1 MTSTAFAT
9 SPATVV
15 ADARAQL
22 LTLNDTLWAAKR
34 PHELLDIVQRIES
47 LKATLEAIE
56 LDVIGEIEATKA
68 APQDGWA
75 STKDFVTAVSGGL
88 EGSGGTALRMAKS
101 LSMEFPLVKI
111 ALTHGTISLKQAE
124 VIVVALSL
132 LPVNLQVRRDAE
144 ETLLD
149 LARVHNASELR
160 KLGQHIVAVVD
171 PRGMKGGRRANC
183 HERIVPLT
191 SVGSSRSARTAPVA
205 SGSRGA
211 PRSRTQRSSKVLYPR
226 CRPQFRLPARR
237 TSRAPARRRDVR
249 TTGRDPRD
257 HGARFL
263 DAFVEGC
270 RRLMTAEVLPASHG
284 ATPRLIV
291 TMTLHDLK
299 EGIGSATVATG
310 EHLSATAV
318 RRLACDCDVIPM
330 VLGTTGEI
338 LDVGRSARLVNMALW
353 LALIARDKHCSFPG
367 CRRLPIACDAH
378 HVQHWV
384 DGGRTSLDNVA
395 LLCRAHHT
403 MIHNT
408 PWEIR
413 MDRSDG
419 RPEFIPPM
427 RLDPQRRPTRTRRPR
442 E

>member
-9 SPATVV
+9 SPATIV

-22 LTLNDTLWAAKR
+22 LTLTDTLWAAKR

-88 EGSGGTALRMAKS
+88 DGSGGTALRMARS

-111 ALTHGTISLKQAE
+111 ALTNGTISLKQAE
-124 VIVVALSL
+124 VIVGALSL
-132 LPVNLQVRRDAE
+132 LPVNLRVRRDAE

-160 KLGQHIVAVVD
+160 RLGQHIVAVVD
-171 PRGMKGGRRANC
+171 PEGDERRAEAKLSRE
-183 HERIVPLT
+183 ERAAHLGRFLSISEDGAGGVRIKGRTTVEDAAVIKAALSPL
-191 SVGSSRSARTAPVA
+191 SAPVPSPCA
-205 SGSRGA
+205 TDDKGTCEVKSCA
-211 PRSRTQRSSKVLYPR
+211 H
-226 CRPQFRLPARR
+226 
-237 TSRAPARRRDVR
+237 D
-249 TTGRDPRD
+249 GRDPRD

-367 CRRLPIACDAH
+367 CRRFPIACDAH

>member
-9 SPATVV
+9 SPATIV

-22 LTLNDTLWAAKR
+22 LTLTDTLWAAKR
-34 PHELLDIVQRIES
+34 PHELLDTVQQIET
-47 LKATLEAIE
+47 LKATLEGIE

-88 EGSGGTALRMAKS
+88 DGSGGTALRMARS

-111 ALTHGTISLKQAE
+111 ALTNGTISLKQAE
-124 VIVVALSL
+124 VIVGALSL
-132 LPVNLQVRRDAE
+132 LPVNLRVRRDAE

-160 KLGQHIVAVVD
+160 RLGQHIVAVVD
-171 PRGMKGGRRANC
+171 PEGDERRAEAKLSRE
-183 HERIVPLT
+183 ERAAHLGRFLSISEDGAGGVRIKGRTTVEDAAIIKAALSPL
-191 SVGSSRSARTAPVA
+191 SAPVPSPCA
-205 SGSRGA
+205 TDDEGTCEVKSCA
-211 PRSRTQRSSKVLYPR
+211 H
-226 CRPQFRLPARR
+226 
-237 TSRAPARRRDVR
+237 D
-249 TTGRDPRD
+249 GRDPRD

-291 TMTLHDLK
+291 TMGLEDLK
-299 EGIGSATVATG
+299 AGIGSATVATG

-330 VLGTTGEI
+330 VLGTNGEV
-338 LDVGRSARLVNMALW
+338 LDVGRS
-353 LALIARDKHCSFPG
+353 
-367 CRRLPIACDAH
+367 
-378 HVQHWV
+378 
-384 DGGRTSLDNVA
+384 
-395 LLCRAHHT
+395 
-403 MIHNT
+403 
-408 PWEIR
+408 
-413 MDRSDG
+413 
-419 RPEFIPPM
+419 
-427 RLDPQRRPTRTRRPR
+427 
-442 E
+442 